1 MHLFASAL
9 EWPTFVQ
16 RSLFD
21 PPPAQALAVAEVKR
35 AINNQVGRFA
45 LRSGATLPLA
55 NVYRDEAQ
63 SYDICDIRGKT
74 CF

>member
-21 PPPAQALAVAEVKR
+21 PPCERAEAVAEVKR
-35 AINNQVGRFA
+35 AVNNRVGRFS

-55 NVYRDEAQ
+55 DVYRDEAQ
-63 SYDICDIRGKT
+63 SYDICDVHGKT